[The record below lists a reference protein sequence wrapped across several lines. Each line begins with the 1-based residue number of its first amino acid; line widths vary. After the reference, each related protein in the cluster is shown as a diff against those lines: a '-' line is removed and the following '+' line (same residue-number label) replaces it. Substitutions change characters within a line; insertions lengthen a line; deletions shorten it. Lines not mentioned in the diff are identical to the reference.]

1 MRGRG
6 YPTPAPSFAEGA
18 RECFRR
24 FEGRKNHYNKEVGTN
39 LTGLTARLTQLC
51 VQHPSP
57 VSREREG
64 YPTPLASFTEGA
76 RACLRRFEI
85 RKKTL
90 KRRVRI
96 LSTCLARKLTKPS
109 AHEAAAPLSDWR
121 EE

>member
-76 RACLRRFEI
+76 RACLRRFGG
-85 RKKTL
+85 RKNDIYEG
-90 KRRVRI
+90 VSI
-96 LSTCLARKLTKPS
+96 ESMILTKRLTKTGVNGD
-109 AHEAAAPLSDWR
+109 AAPLP
-121 EE
+121 